1 VVRANTHL
9 NFRGDCEAAF
19 RFYENCLGCRIV
31 TINTYKDSPLA
42 ALVGPEWQEKILH
55 ATLESAAGVHLVT
68 GSDPPPERYARP
80 QGFATLLSVDDAEE
94 ADRIFQSLA
103 EGGTVQMPLQQTFWA
118 LRFGMVTDRFGTPWM
133 INCGN
138 PA

>member
-1 VVRANTHL
+1 MKA
-9 NFRGDCEAAF
+9 
-19 RFYENCLGCRIV
+19 
-31 TINTYKDSPLA
+31 YKDSPLA
-42 ALVGPEWQEKILH
+42 RLVGPEWQEKILH

-68 GSDPPPERYARP
+68 GSDPPPGRYARP
-80 QGFATLLSVDDAEE
+80 QGFATMLSVDEAAE

-103 EGGTVQMPLQQTFWA
+103 EGGTVEMPLQQTFWA